1 MESKQRFI
9 SQIYTSKTP
18 VRAAEDVDEAALS
31 YAEIKM
37 LASGNPY
44 IKEKMD
50 LDIQVSRLRMLKQNF
65 LSERYELEDRL
76 LRAYPQ
82 KERQY
87 QEAICGYEN
96 DLRRIAALPPSE
108 ETFTEMTL
116 EGRIYVKAKE
126 AVLTALDPT
135 GNEIGRIEGKE
146 TEKGVCFLLS
156 GNLPSVQYNL
166 KIKKECPNI

>member
-1 MESKQRFI
+1 MFDPAHARFAIHTPYCGYFSGSPAESLQLSEKIEIQSENERITLALLPVGKEKLEQAEEFVI
-9 SQIYTSKTP
+9 TAMGTTGMDKTTYQEGAQMMGFP
-18 VRAAEDVDEAALS
+18 FTAVHFHGKL
-31 YAEIKM
+31 YAE
-37 LASGNPY
+37 
-44 IKEKMD
+44 
-50 LDIQVSRLRMLKQNF
+50 
-65 LSERYELEDRL
+65 
-76 LRAYPQ
+76 
-82 KERQY
+82 
-87 QEAICGYEN
+87 
-96 DLRRIAALPPSE
+96 
-108 ETFTEMTL
+108 TL